1 MALAVSVASL
11 AGSCFSGALALSLY
25 YRSEGQAGKQAENQE
40 SKREQQGDVPRTFT
54 LKKQQSQVPKLLSS
68 NRKQLEMLT
77 SKSDEKEEQISKIQ
91 AQLLA
96 LAELATPVE
105 ELQEHVRQLEGQT
118 DQNCRRLVE
127 LAEALT
133 EQIKELE
140 TRLQLI
146 EEEQRASFSHQLS
159 ECMSGVSMHLR
170 TQAKQLGL

>member
-1 MALAVSVASL
+1 MALAVSIASL
-11 AGSCFSGALALSLY
+11 AGSCFSGALALSLH
-25 YRSEGQAGKQAENQE
+25 YRSEGKASKRAQDQE
-40 SKREQQGDVPRTFT
+40 SKIEQGDVPRTFT

-77 SKSDEKEEQISKIQ
+77 SKSDQKEEQISKIQ

-96 LAELATPVE
+96 LTELGTPVE

-133 EQIKELE
+133 EQLQELE
-140 TRLQLI
+140 ARVKLI